1 MDWLQALILG
11 IIQGLTEFLP
21 VSSSGHLIIGKELL
35 GLEITD
41 NIAFETAVHCATVL
55 STITILR
62 KEIATLFLKLFKL
75 QWNPETKYIGMIFL
89 SMIPV
94 MIVGLFFKKNVEN
107 LFGEGIV
114 LVGAML
120 LVTAILLV
128 ISSFKNCKSFHPP
141 APASGGDFI
150 SKFKPQKNVT
160 CHSSPITWKTALLIG
175 IAQAVAV
182 LPGLSRSGATIAT
195 GLLAGVKKEDVA
207 KFSFLM
213 VLIPILGETALGI
226 MKGDFSAAVS
236 GIPATSLLVG
246 FFAAYIC
253 GCFACKFM
261 IELVK
266 RTNLIWFAIYCS
278 IVGITT
284 LIYALC

>member
-21 VSSSGHLIIGKELL
+21 ISSSGHLIIGKELL
-35 GLEITD
+35 GLEVTD
-41 NIAFETAVHCATVL
+41 NIAFETVVHCATVL

-62 KEIATLFLKLFKL
+62 KEIIGLILKLFKL
-75 QWNPETKYIGMIFL
+75 QWNPETQYIGMIFL

-94 MIVGLFFKKNVEN
+94 MIVGLFFKNTVEQ
-107 LFGEGIV
+107 LFGEGLT

-120 LVTAILLV
+120 LVTA
-128 ISSFKNCKSFHPP
+128 
-141 APASGGDFI
+141 
-150 SKFKPQKNVT
+150 
-160 CHSSPITWKTALLIG
+160 ALLSLTSLVKFPQRKPMGWGSAFLMG

-195 GLLAGVKKEDVA
+195 GLLAGVKKEEVA
-207 KFSFLM
+207 KFAFLM
-213 VLIPILGETALGI
+213 VLIPILGETALSA

-236 GIPATSLLVG
+236 GIPASSLIIG

-261 IELVK
+261 IELIK
-266 RTNLIWFAIYCS
+266 RTNLLWFALYCC
-278 IVGITT
+278 IAGIIA
-284 LIYALC
+284 LIYSLC

>member
-35 GLEITD
+35 GLEIAD

-62 KEIATLFLKLFKL
+62 KEIAGLFMKFFKF
-75 QWNPETKYIGMIFL
+75 QWNAETQYIAMLLL

-94 MIVGLFFKKNVEN
+94 VIVGLFFKKNVEN
-107 LFGEGIV
+107 LFGEGVI
-114 LVGAML
+114 LVGVML
-120 LVTAILLV
+120 LVTAMLLALSLFKV
-128 ISSFKNCKSFHPP
+128 QGSRFKVFSNPKSQISNSKFQISSTPINWKN
-141 APASGGDFI
+141 
-150 SKFKPQKNVT
+150 
-160 CHSSPITWKTALLIG
+160 ALLIG
-175 IAQAVAV
+175 MAQAVAV

-213 VLIPILGETALGI
+213 VLIPILGETALGV

-236 GIPATSLLVG
+236 GIPATSLIVG
-246 FFAAYIC
+246 FVAAYIC

-266 RTNLIWFAIYCS
+266 RTNLLWFALYCS

-284 LIYALC
+284 LVYAIW

>member
-1 MDWLQALILG
+1 MHINNVMDWLQALILG

-35 GLEITD
+35 GLDVTN

-62 KEIATLFLKLFKL
+62 KEIGTLFLKLFKL
-75 QWNPETKYIGMIFL
+75 QWNPETQYIAMLLL

-94 MIVGLFFKKNVEN
+94 MIVGLFFKDTVTN
-107 LFGEGIV
+107 LFGEGV
-114 LVGAML
+114 GLVGAML
-120 LVTAILLV
+120 LVTALLLTL
-128 ISSFKNCKSFHPP
+128 SSLKNSPLP
-141 APASGGDFI
+141 S
-150 SKFKPQKNVT
+150 
-160 CHSSPITWKTALLIG
+160 HSSPLIPHSSSLTWKTALLIG
-175 IAQAVAV
+175 LAQAVAV
-182 LPGLSRSGATIAT
+182 LPGLSRSGTTIAT

-213 VLIPILGETALGI
+213 VLIPILGETILSAL
-226 MKGDFSAAVS
+226 KGDFSAAVS
-236 GIPATSLLVG
+236 GIPTSSLFVG
-246 FFAAYIC
+246 FFAAYVC

-266 RTNLIWFAIYCS
+266 RTNLIWFALYCS
-278 IVGITT
+278 IVGITA
-284 LIYALC
+284 LIYVLC